1 MQRAMVIAAALG
13 VLTLSNANAAEW
25 CGYGSHAKS
34 LIECGYS
41 SVADCENAVG
51 KGGMCF
57 VDPDYAANARSPPAV
72 MAGLVPAIHDFRCSE
87 ELTRRRPAQDRA

>member
-1 MQRAMVIAAALG
+1 MQRAMVIAAALS
-13 VLTLSNANAAEW
+13 VLTLSGANAAEW

-41 SVADCENAVG
+41 SVADCESAVG

-57 VDPDYAANARSPPAV
+57 VDPDYAAD
-72 MAGLVPAIHDFRCSE
+72 LK
-87 ELTRRRPAQDRA
+87 RPAPASVAKLPAEHGRNDRTLI

>member
-1 MQRAMVIAAALG
+1 MPWGILFAAALSL
-13 VLTLSNANAAEW
+13 VTLSPASAADW

-41 SVADCENAVG
+41 SVADCESAVG

-57 VDPDYAANARSPPAV
+57 VDPEIAENVKHNGSSRLARPWKFSLLAST
-72 MAGLVPAIHDFRCSE
+72 HS
-87 ELTRRRPAQDRA
+87 